1 MKPVHYQQKQIA
13 AIAARYVRAVVLVAQ
28 AHVRLFVFLAQSQL
42 LNAFDNVSVKLGDI
56 GVRYVFEQLA
66 HLEVDIVVN
75 YLVRVHVYSDVEPAR
90 EQVEKRID
98 ARGHVRFE
106 KRREVVLAADKIER
120 RNIINCV
127 GFFYIEQVF
136 VVLAVARRAAVFVP
150 LVIELDELERF
161 LFAVPLQ
168 HALDILLGHYAV

>member
-1 MKPVHYQQKQIA
+1 MFIPT
-13 AIAARYVRAVVLVAQ
+13 
-28 AHVRLFVFLAQSQL
+28 
-42 LNAFDNVSVKLGDI
+42 LNPPANRSKNVSTRAGMCALKND
-56 GVRYVFEQLA
+56 
-66 HLEVDIVVN
+66 
-75 YLVRVHVYSDVEPAR
+75 
-90 EQVEKRID
+90 
-98 ARGHVRFE
+98 
-106 KRREVVLAADKIER
+106 VLAADKIER